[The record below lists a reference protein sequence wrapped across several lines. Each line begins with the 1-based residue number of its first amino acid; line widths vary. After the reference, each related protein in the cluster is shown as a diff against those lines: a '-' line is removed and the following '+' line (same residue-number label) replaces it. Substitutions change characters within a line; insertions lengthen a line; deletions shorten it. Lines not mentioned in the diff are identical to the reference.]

1 MENQTLPAFPCVT
14 QTDNFGRIIVP
25 VPGMTKKEY
34 LMTQLLCAMIQGKS
48 LNEKHDISYIV
59 AKVEEITNVFFEQ
72 INNNENVHNQPKI
85 AL

>member
-34 LMTQLLCAMIQGKS
+34 LMMQLLCTMVK
-48 LNEKHDISYIV
+48 NKPTNDKHDISYIV
-59 AKVEEITNVFFEQ
+59 AKVDEITNVFFEQ
-72 INNNENVHNQPKI
+72 LNNKENVQNQPKI
-85 AL
+85 TL